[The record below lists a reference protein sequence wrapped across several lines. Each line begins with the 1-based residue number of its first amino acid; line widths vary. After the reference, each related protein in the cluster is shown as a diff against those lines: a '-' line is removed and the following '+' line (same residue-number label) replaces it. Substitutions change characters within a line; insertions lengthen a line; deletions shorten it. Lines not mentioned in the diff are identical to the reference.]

1 MFSAALRIE
10 NGEIIFQTFAGHE
23 YVIDHGRTTLMTA
36 LGEKGAIDFL
46 KTLMDRSMTDAL
58 ILANLAPLRRD
69 AAAKI
74 AAARAREAAETTAKD
89 REFAQ
94 KRAAGEPGG
103 FANRADRAQHEETI
117 RRLEEK

>member
-1 MFSAALRIE
+1 MSPAALRIE

-23 YVIDHGRTTLMTA
+23 YVIDTGRTNIMMA
-36 LGEKGAIDFL
+36 LGEKGTLDFL
-46 KTLMDRSMTDAL
+46 KTLMDRSMTDSL
-58 ILANLAPLRRD
+58 ILANLNPLRRD

-74 AAARAREAAETTAKD
+74 AAARAKEEAEAAAKE
-89 REFAQ
+89 REYAA

-103 FANRADRAQHEETI
+103 FANRADRAQHEKTI